1 MHVACCSET
10 SFPSHSIHI
19 SISRTSLWNLAYGL
33 FLPGYYSWYLL
44 FWLSDTLKR
53 KLRRHTSDVSSLPSR
68 HCWIPGFGLHWTELE
83 CVCNCDLR
91 SGLAFPIIQLTFRN
105 VLHGMWEMRWHDSLP
120 RDTGWLH
127 RSELIF
133 CGVKVSVHTELT
145 HSCTKGNAGQL
156 TGPEDLER
164 SQSFPPLTFL
174 EADGNLGHP

>member
-1 MHVACCSET
+1 MHVACCSQT

-19 SISRTSLWNLAYGL
+19 SISRTSLWNVAYGL
-33 FLPGYYSWYLL
+33 LLPRYYSWYLL
-44 FWLSDTLKR
+44 FWLSDMLKR
-53 KLRRHTSDVSSLPSR
+53 ELRRHTSDVSSLPS
-68 HCWIPGFGLHWTELE
+68 HQCWIPGLGLHWTGLR

-105 VLHGMWEMRWHDSLP
+105 VLHGMWEMRWHDSLR
-120 RDTGWLH
+120 RDTGWPH

-133 CGVKVSVHTELT
+133 CGVKVGVHPELI

-174 EADGNLGHP
+174 EADGNLEFP